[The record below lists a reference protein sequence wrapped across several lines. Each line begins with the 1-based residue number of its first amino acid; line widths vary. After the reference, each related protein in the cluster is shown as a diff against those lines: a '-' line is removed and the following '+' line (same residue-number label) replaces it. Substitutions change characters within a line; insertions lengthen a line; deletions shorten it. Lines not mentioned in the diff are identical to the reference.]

1 MGRTLW
7 VPRLFPVQKHH
18 REVYQIR
25 VSLQYKVS
33 DLQKREGKKLST
45 IGRQGGQDMRGEPST
60 CLH

>member
-1 MGRTLW
+1 M
-7 VPRLFPVQKHH
+7 PRLLPVQKHH

-45 IGRQGGQDMRGEPST
+45 MGRQGGQDMRGEPST